1 MSGQRA
7 LKESLGVERVKKAE
21 AGNRDPV
28 LLVVCNLDGQRTAAG
43 VVNTEQL
50 PR

>member
-7 LKESLGVERVKKAE
+7 LKESLGVERVKKAK

-28 LLVVCNLDGQRTAAG
+28 LLVVCNVDGQRTAAG
-43 VVNTEQL
+43 EVNTEQL